1 MTEPLDHRAWRERI
15 AAAVI
20 ERRPLEPDLA
30 DHLGTCAAC
39 SDEWRRLAGASA
51 RLIAASR
58 SLPLDAEP
66 PDRLRG
72 RLMATRRQ
80 VAASGRVEVA
90 PAPEPATASGSR
102 GWRGWR
108 GWAGR
113 LAWGGVGALVGA
125 ASVVLVLV
133 VGGPR
138 VSPERVTL
146 AGSSLAPSALGAAV
160 LDRQPSG
167 TVRVTLEMAGL
178 PRSGPH
184 DFYELWLVGD
194 QGRVSAGT
202 FRSDGS
208 PIDLTLATAADPGAY
223 PRIGITL
230 EPDDGNPDASND
242 RVAGSS

>member
-1 MTEPLDHRAWRERI
+1 MTEPRDHRVWRERI

-20 ERRPLEPDLA
+20 ERRPPEPDLA

-80 VAASGRVEVA
+80 VAGAGRVEDA
-90 PAPEPATASGSR
+90 PAPEPAAASGPR
-102 GWRGWR
+102 GRR

-113 LAWGGVGALVGA
+113 LAWGGAGALVGA
-125 ASVVLVLV
+125 AAVVLVLV
-133 VGGPR
+133 VVGSR
-138 VSPERVTL
+138 VGPERVTL
-146 AGSSLAPSALGAAV
+146 AGSSLAPAALGSAV
-160 LDRQPSG
+160 LDRQPNG

-178 PRSGPH
+178 PRSGPD

-208 PIDLTLATAADPGAY
+208 PIGLTLATAADPGAY

-242 RVAGSS
+242 RVAGSG

>member
-1 MTEPLDHRAWRERI
+1 MTEPRDHRVWRERI

-20 ERRPLEPDLA
+20 ERRPLGPDLA

-80 VAASGRVEVA
+80 VAAAGGVEGA
-90 PAPEPATASGSR
+90 PAPEPAAASRPR
-102 GWRGWR
+102 GRR

-113 LAWGGVGALVGA
+113 LAWGGARALVGA

-133 VGGPR
+133 VVGSR
-138 VSPERVTL
+138 VGPERVTL
-146 AGSSLAPSALGAAV
+146 AGSSLAPAALGSAV
-160 LDRQPSG
+160 LDRQPNG
-167 TVRVTLEMAGL
+167 TVRVTLEIAGL

-208 PIDLTLATAADPGAY
+208 PIGLTLATAGDPGAY

-230 EPDDGNPDASND
+230 EPDDGNPAASND

>member
-1 MTEPLDHRAWRERI
+1 MTEPRDHRAWRERI

-30 DHLGTCAAC
+30 DHLGTCAPC

-72 RLMATRRQ
+72 RLLSTRRQ
-80 VAASGRVEVA
+80 VAASAPVEGA
-90 PAPEPATASGSR
+90 PVPKPPASSGSR
-102 GWRGWR
+102 GRR

-133 VGGPR
+133 VVGSR
-138 VSPERVTL
+138 VGPERVTL
-146 AGSSLAPSALGAAV
+146 AGSSLAPSALGSAV
-160 LDRQPSG
+160 LDRQPNG
-167 TVRVTLEMAGL
+167 TVRVTFEMAGL

-194 QGRVSAGT
+194 RGRVSAGT

-208 PIDLTLATAADPGAY
+208 PIGLTLATAADPGAY

-230 EPDDGNPDASND
+230 EPDDGNPDASSD